1 MSRCDVCVL
10 FQEIRSDG
18 AHITQQN
25 SPSSLKR
32 FKLINIF
39 SPLNVEDKSFFTS
52 PNDTT
57 LPTHPSYFQVSQV
70 SEQEDPH

>member
-25 SPSSLKR
+25 SPSGLKR

-52 PNDTT
+52 LNDNT